1 MVNRQSENEQR
12 EERKNLFR
20 FVQHLI
26 ALQGTDAWKLLFKQI
41 AIATDIAIAR
51 YVKKQKPTHCT
62 AIQAGGTLCDSSK
75 IFCSPIEKTSLR
87 QSMRQ
92 TILGNGAAPETIQ
105 DHLKKETNPTK
116 DT

>member
-1 MVNRQSENEQR
+1 M
-12 EERKNLFR
+12 
-20 FVQHLI
+20 
-26 ALQGTDAWKLLFKQI
+26 QGTDAWKLLFKQI

-75 IFCSPIEKTSLR
+75 IFCSPIEKTIEKTSLR